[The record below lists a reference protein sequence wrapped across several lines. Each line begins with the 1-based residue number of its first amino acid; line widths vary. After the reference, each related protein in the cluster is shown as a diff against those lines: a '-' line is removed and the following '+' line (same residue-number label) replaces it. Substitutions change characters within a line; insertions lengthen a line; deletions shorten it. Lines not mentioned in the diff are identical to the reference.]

1 MRQFFTYLM
10 TFMMAGYLTF
20 LVPALFGA
28 QLILTIV
35 LTKGE
40 ICPGQR
46 GRIHKMLPVLLVGW
60 LVAAIAQPLA
70 VLPLLALAFF
80 TMKVKTGKTRDAGPI
95 KVLYGSDVLA
105 FVCWLVLLPTLNMP
119 EIAISLVAIA
129 LYGSALAHVLL
140 TFARTRLQ
148 AFHRILPF
156 VGFIS
161 AILTI
166 LFMIWQIMTLG
177 QVKSSHHMVE
187 IITALALMVIGLVI
201 WAGHILLNKKANNWQ
216 LATALVVLVFS
227 SGLQLVLF

>member
-1 MRQFFTYLM
+1 M
-10 TFMMAGYLTF
+10 TFIMAGYLTF
-20 LVPALFGA
+20 LVPALLGA
-28 QLILTIV
+28 QFILTIV
-35 LTKGE
+35 LMKGE

-46 GRIHKMLPVLLVGW
+46 GRVHKMLPVLLVGW
-60 LVAAIAQPLA
+60 LLTAIAQPLA
-70 VLPLLALAFF
+70 VLPLLSLAFF
-80 TMKVKTGKTRDAGPI
+80 TMKVKTRKTRDAGPI

-105 FVCWLVLLPTLNMP
+105 FICWLVLLPTLNMP

-177 QVKSSHHMVE
+177 QVTTSRHMIE

-216 LATALVVLVFS
+216 LMIALVVLMFS
-227 SGLQLVLF
+227 ASLQLVLF